1 MMLTAKL
8 YQEIISSLRT
18 DPRPISDRRRYP
30 RVGLRAKVNITP
42 LDENRRPIGT
52 LSVGVRDFSAG
63 GFGLIVP
70 PDQLKAGQLFII
82 RMERPL
88 AEPMPI
94 LCEVVQR
101 HSTDRIGARILHSLE
116 PAPKKTIL
124 SEGEVVEV

>member
-52 LSVGVRDFSAG
+52 MSVGCADFFRRRVRIDRPARPAQSRPTLLSSAWK
-63 GFGLIVP
+63 GLS
-70 PDQLKAGQLFII
+70 QSRCRFCAK
-82 RMERPL
+82 
-88 AEPMPI
+88 
-94 LCEVVQR
+94 
-101 HSTDRIGARILHSLE
+101 S
-116 PAPKKTIL
+116 
-124 SEGEVVEV
+124 